1 MGNAPKALMIA
12 TVASM
17 IDLFNMDNIAI
28 LESLGYE
35 VHVAANFRFG
45 NVTSQERVD
54 EFKQELL
61 SRGIQVYDIPIP
73 RNVFSLKGILYS
85 YRIVKSICT
94 EHQYKIVH
102 CHSPIGGVITRLGAK
117 EAREKHGTKV
127 IYTAHGFHFYKGAPL
142 KNWLIYYP
150 IEKLCSIWTD
160 VLIAINKEDSCLA
173 KKKMRAKKIQ
183 YIPGIGVNLDKFQF
197 KSGNR
202 ERVRQE
208 LGVKP
213 DEIML
218 LSVGELSKRKNHVSI
233 IRGLAACKGINIQY
247 YIAGTGALKGQLEQ
261 VASKVN
267 VSHRIHLLGYR
278 QNISDLL
285 SAADIFCFPSL
296 QEGLPVALMEA
307 MASGLPCIVSAI
319 RGNEDLIVPDKGGY
333 LFDLERPCQLTSAI
347 EKLSHDPSLRK
358 AMGEYNALFMQR
370 FSRDVVIA
378 DMENIYNEAVQ

>member
-61 SRGIQVYDIPIP
+61 SRGIQVYDIPVP
-73 RNVFSLKGILYS
+73 RNVASLKGILHS
-85 YRIVKSICT
+85 YRIVKGICS
-94 EHQYKIVH
+94 EHQYRIVH
-102 CHSPIGGVITRLGAK
+102 CHSPIGGVIARLGAK
-117 EAREKHGTKV
+117 EAREKYGTKV

-160 VLIAINKEDSCLA
+160 VLITINKEDSCLA
-173 KKKMRAKKIQ
+173 QKKMRAKKIR

-197 KSGNR
+197 KTGNR

-208 LGVKP
+208 LGIKP
-213 DEIML
+213 NEIML
-218 LSVGELSKRKNHVSI
+218 LSVGELNKNKNHAI
-233 IRGLAACKGINIQY
+233 IIEALAAIGNKSLRY
-247 YIAGTGALKGQLEQ
+247 VIAGKGDLREYLENLANKLGIAEQ
-261 VASKVN
+261 V
-267 VSHRIHLLGYR
+267 HLLGYR
-278 QNISDLL
+278 ADVVELYK
-285 SAADIFCFPSL
+285 AADVFVHPSL
-296 QEGLPVALMEA
+296 REGLPISVAEA
-307 MASGLPCIVSAI
+307 MASALPCITSKI
-319 RGNEDLIVPDKGGY
+319 RGSQDLIIPDKGGY
-333 LFDLERPCQLTSAI
+333 LFDIKRPDQFTSAI
-347 EKLSHDPSLRK
+347 EMLSHDPALRK

-378 DMENIYNEAVQ
+378 DMENIYNQAVQ